1 VICAYDMGRHS
12 ASRIAGVVAAHE
24 AVFVGGRLQRTSR
37 FARGTKPRDR
47 ILTAATQLFGDAG
60 VRATGVDALI
70 AAAGVAKATFYRQF
84 PSKDDLIVAWLEDPR
99 TRWFDRVRGRAE
111 ALADSPVDVV
121 PRFFEA
127 LADWIQAGDYRGCPY
142 LNTAVEL
149 RDSAHPAVA
158 PVQPYLREI
167 ERFLG
172 ELAAA
177 AGARDPERIG
187 TELQALAAGAI
198 TLGVAHRSTAFA
210 IAAGQAAQ
218 AIVREAGGG
227 AGQTEASRDPRTN

>member
-1 VICAYDMGRHS
+1 M
-12 ASRIAGVVAAHE
+12 
-24 AVFVGGRLQRTSR
+24 
-37 FARGTKPRDR
+37 
-47 ILTAATQLFGDAG
+47 
-60 VRATGVDALI
+60 
-70 AAAGVAKATFYRQF
+70 
-84 PSKDDLIVAWLEDPR
+84 
-99 TRWFDRVRGRAE
+99 
-111 ALADSPVDVV
+111 

-177 AGARDPERIG
+177 AGARDPARIG